1 MRFVDFQ
8 GRPWHAGM
16 ILAGDSPRNK
26 PLDSILAVVKKQDN
40 PVLLSG
46 RDTFQTMEKLNKYT
60 PKLNPRDA
68 NRTIAA
74 IDHYEKYIDFDT
86 LLA

>member
-1 MRFVDFQ
+1 M
-8 GRPWHAGM
+8 AA
-16 ILAGDSPRNK
+16 L
-26 PLDSILAVVKKQDN
+26 KKQDN
-40 PVLLSG
+40 PILLSG
-46 RDTFQTMEKLNKYT
+46 KGSYETMQKLGKYT
-60 PKLNPRDA
+60 PKLNPRDP